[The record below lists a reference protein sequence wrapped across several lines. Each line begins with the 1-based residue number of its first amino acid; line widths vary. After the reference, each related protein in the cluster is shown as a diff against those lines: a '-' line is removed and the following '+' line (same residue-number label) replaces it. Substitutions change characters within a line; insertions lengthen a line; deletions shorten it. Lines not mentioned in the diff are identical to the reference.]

1 MGVLSCLL
9 PTDARFCIG
18 NLAGRGLLVMPGL
31 LLLFR
36 RGRLGHASAGA
47 RADATTHDETVCT
60 PKRFHC
66 PEWPTCGCPGGTM
79 RADCPGL
86 KTGAGAGA

>member
-1 MGVLSCLL
+1 MGALSRFL
-9 PTDARFCIG
+9 PTDARLCIG
-18 NLAGRGLLVMPGL
+18 NLAGHGLLVMSGL
-31 LLLFR
+31 LSLFR
-36 RGRLGHASAGA
+36 CGRLGHASAGA

-86 KTGAGAGA
+86 QAGAGA